1 MDEELPAESIVP
13 IAVVL
18 DERTGY
24 TLWAP
29 PWEEDDEEWQAF
41 LGADGKIFLFSTPGQ
56 LAHYLTTDADHDLTD
71 HPSWSDIRRVG
82 RRALVPTSDY
92 TFDLDGVYDVAA
104 GGADR
109 WSVGELADV
118 IDMVERMAE
127 CCEVDEVGE
136 HLGVIPGLGLL
147 EDGHEVFTGRSGEA
161 AWTEIAEGLGE
172 HWEPV
177 LESLED
183 ALTWV
188 EPVELE
194 DDDTAADDEEPDT
207 DTDDEDEDDS
217 DEVEV
222 EDSIGAAVLRRGDS
236 MDSDVAGA
244 RAAGEFWESVGIL
257 PVSIT
262 VAAGRGLTMRC
273 YVEDSAR
280 FLGADLTVDLF
291 RSEDGL
297 VDFVEQGEPHDLA
310 ELSTWGQVVEADAAP
325 IAAEEDTYDLSGVA
339 AMLDGTGPGWDLGD
353 LVQAADGALDLAE
366 YCHLERVTDLLAPGT
381 ALGDAVADVEDDG
394 AIDGDTGRPE
404 PEDLALLAEQWN
416 EVVAEISSCLRWHD

>member
-41 LGADGKIFLFSTPGQ
+41 LGADGKIFLFTTPGQ
-56 LAHYLTTDADHDLTD
+56 LAHYLSTDAEHDLTD
-71 HPSWSDIRRVG
+71 HPSWSAIRRVG
-82 RRALVPTSDY
+82 RRALLPTGDF
-92 TFDLDGVYDVAA
+92 TFDLDGIYDVAA

-147 EDGHEVFTGRSGEA
+147 DDGHEVFTGRSGEA
-161 AWTEIAEGLGE
+161 AWTEIAEGIGE

-177 LESLED
+177 LEALEG

-188 EPVELE
+188 EPVVLDDDDAIEDDIE
-194 DDDTAADDEEPDT
+194 DDDTDD
-207 DTDDEDEDDS
+207 

-222 EDSIGAAVLRRGDS
+222 EDSVGAVVLRKGDTEES
-236 MDSDVAGA
+236 ADRAGA
-244 RAAGEFWESVGIL
+244 RAAGEFWESVGIV

-262 VAAGRGLTMRC
+262 VDEGRGLTMRC
-273 YVEDSAR
+273 YVEDNAR
-280 FLGADLTVDLF
+280 FLGRDLTVDVF
-291 RSEDGL
+291 RTEDGL

-339 AMLDGTGPGWDLGD
+339 AMLEGTSPVWDLGD
-353 LVQAADGALDLAE
+353 LVQAAEGALDLAE
-366 YCHLERVTDLLAPGT
+366 YCHLERVTALLSPGT
-381 ALGDAVADVEDDG
+381 ELGDAVADAEDDG
-394 AIDGDTGRPE
+394 AIDGDADRPD

-416 EVVAEISSCLRWHD
+416 EVVAEISTCLRWRD